1 MKDRGII
8 MTPDNIVAIDEG
20 RKGMTRRLVKPQPP
34 SNKYQYK
41 GGIGKGWHEWLTDP
55 RHGHWLRHCVKT
67 PYAVGQLLYI
77 REKWAAHKNWDGY
90 PPSKLSD
97 NAEIWFANHLGWDLD
112 KARGRVRSSIHM
124 PKKFARKWLLVTKV
138 GAPERGKDISRE
150 DAIAEGVTYVE
161 HIDEG
166 GHWESVGIQTDTAIE
181 AFTNLL
187 TSIYG
192 DDALKKWYFPI
203 TFEKIETPK

>member
-97 NAEIWFANHLGWDLD
+97 NAEIWFANHLGWASD

-124 PKKFARKWLLVTKV
+124 PKKFARKWLLVTNV
-138 GAPERGKDISRE
+138 GAPERGQDISIS
-150 DAIAEGVTYVE
+150 DIHAEGIRLEGTYPCCLTVQ
-161 HIDEG
+161 G
-166 GHWESVGIQTDTAIE
+166 E
-181 AFTNLL
+181 ALKAKWKQLL
-187 TSIYG
+187 ESIYG
-192 DDALKKWYFPI
+192 DDALEKWYWPI